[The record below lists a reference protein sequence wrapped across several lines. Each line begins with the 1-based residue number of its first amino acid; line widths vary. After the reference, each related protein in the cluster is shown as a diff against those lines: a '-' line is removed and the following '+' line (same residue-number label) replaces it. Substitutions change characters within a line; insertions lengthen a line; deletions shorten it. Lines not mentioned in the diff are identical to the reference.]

1 MDQNHYLS
9 FCLSSLENAVLFT
22 LVYLV
27 CLLPVVAVSVIAL
40 NVNRN
45 VVSTFNAL

>member
-1 MDQNHYLS
+1 M
-9 FCLSSLENAVLFT
+9 LFA
-22 LVYLV
+22 LVYLA

-45 VVSTFNAL
+45 VVSTYNEIT